1 MLYLKSHHRQEQQEN
16 RHRQE
21 QQKNRHHQRQQENRH
36 HQRQV
41 KKIDFLFYVHYKK
54 SPDISET

>member
-1 MLYLKSHHRQEQQEN
+1 MFLKSHRHQEQQEN
-16 RHRQE
+16 RHHQE
-21 QQKNRHHQRQQENRH
+21 QQENYHHQRQQENYHR
-36 HQRQV
+36 QEQV